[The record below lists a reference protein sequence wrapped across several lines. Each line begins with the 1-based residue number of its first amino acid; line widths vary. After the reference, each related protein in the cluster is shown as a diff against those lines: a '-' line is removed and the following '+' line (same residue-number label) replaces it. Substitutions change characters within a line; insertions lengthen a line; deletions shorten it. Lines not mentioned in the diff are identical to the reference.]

1 MSYLAGDASSY
12 VDGELSFL
20 RYRPFQALCI
30 LNSTNAITIR
40 NVNTSFSGDKH
51 NSHVTNAVN
60 QLWLIDK
67 PWAKEIQNCEHSHE
81 SG

>member
-12 VDGELSFL
+12 VDGEQSFL

-40 NVNTSFSGDKH
+40 NVNTSLTGDKH
-51 NSHVTNAVN
+51 SSHVTIAVN
-60 QLWLIDK
+60 
-67 PWAKEIQNCEHSHE
+67 
-81 SG
+81 

>member
-20 RYRPFQALCI
+20 RYQPFQALCI
-30 LNSTNAITIR
+30 LNSTNAIKIR
-40 NVNTSFSGDKH
+40 NVNMSLTRDKH
-51 NSHVTNAVN
+51 GSHVSNA
-60 QLWLIDK
+60 LWLIDT

-81 SG
+81 RG